1 MDARVQKLALKLLSV
16 HDIVYQR
23 SGGWVGHRLPFMPPN
38 LLLHSIGAKTGKA
51 RTNTLTYA
59 RDGGNYLI
67 VASNGGANRYP
78 GWYHNLK
85 ANPDVEINVGPTRI
99 PVTAQILLPDDADY
113 ARLWAITNANNSNRY
128 DSYQERTDRPIA
140 VVVLKPR

>member
-1 MDARVQKLALKLLSV
+1 MSTLRKAAFKVLSL
-16 HDIVYQR
+16 HDLIYQR
-23 SGGWVGHRLPFMPPN
+23 SGGWIGHRIPFAPPN

-59 RDGGNYLI
+59 RDAGDYLI
-67 VASNGGANRYP
+67 VASNAGGKRYP

-85 ANPDVEINVGPTRI
+85 ANPDVEINVGPTRFA
-99 PVTAQILLPDDADY
+99 VTATIVLPDDADY
-113 ARLWAITNANNSNRY
+113 PRLWKIANENNAGRY

-140 VVVLKPR
+140 VIVLKPR

>member
-1 MDARVQKLALKLLSV
+1 MHPKVERLALKLLSV
-16 HDIVYQR
+16 HDVIYQR
-23 SGGWVGHRLPFMPPN
+23 SGGWIGHRIPFAPPN
-38 LLLHSIGAKTGKA
+38 LLLHSVGAKTGKA

-59 RDGGNYLI
+59 KDGGNYLI

-85 ANPDVEINVGPTRI
+85 AHPEVEINVGPTRL
-99 PVTAQILLPDDADY
+99 PVTAKILLPDDPDY
-113 ARLWAITNANNSNRY
+113 ARLWAITNKNNSNRY

-140 VVVLKPR
+140 VIVLQPR

>member
-1 MDARVQKLALKLLSV
+1 MSALRKVAFKLLSV
-16 HDIVYQR
+16 HDAIYQR
-23 SGGWVGHRLPFMPPN
+23 SGGWIGHRIPFAPPN

-59 RDGGNYLI
+59 QDAGNYLI
-67 VASNGGANRYP
+67 VASNAGAKRYP

-85 ANPDVEINVGPTRI
+85 AHPDVEINVGPTRI
-99 PVTAQILLPDDADY
+99 AVTAQIVLPDDADY
-113 ARLWAITNANNSNRY
+113 ARLWAITNKNNSNRY

-140 VVVLKPR
+140 VIVLKPR